1 MIKMKLIA
9 STFGLLM
16 MIVSQDIYSQ
26 FNIPFTDEI
35 YSDWLKTRIGEGEE
49 SVYWSCFG
57 EVYSYPDGE
66 LICYMVGADMGNR
79 KQITPDSIIQL
90 SRKIFIYVDPE
101 TGEAYDTYDGNK
113 VRHIQYPYQLISYVK
128 DGDDLRTWVK
138 QGAGDRI
145 QTIGPGTGISA
156 RRMGS
161 NTVYS
166 APLFLD
172 FETPRGKYE
181 AYENY
186 DFIYNPNAESTVDKY
201 QMTWVRY
208 GDKAAFAGKG
218 KGVIQLIAHRVD
230 TWDELPQAL
239 RNYIND
245 KAPMWKAPPADEQE
259 IKDIQEGKI
268 K

>member
-1 MIKMKLIA
+1 MNRIMYSHLFQAILIC
-9 STFGLLM
+9 LL
-16 MIVSQDIYSQ
+16 SLP
-26 FNIPFTDEI
+26 NINAQNISFTDEV
-35 YSDWLKTRIGEGEE
+35 YSDWLQTRIGEGDA
-49 SVYWSCFG
+49 SVFWSCFG

-79 KQITPDSIIQL
+79 MEITPDSIVQM

-101 TGEAYDTYDGNK
+101 TGEAYDTYNDQK

-128 DGDDLRTWVK
+128 DGDDLRTWVT
-138 QGAGDRI
+138 QGAGNRI

-156 RRMGS
+156 RKMGS
-161 NTVYS
+161 NTIYS

-186 DFIYNPNAESTVDKY
+186 DFIYNPNADSTIDKY

-208 GDKAAFAGKG
+208 GDKAAFAGPG
-218 KGVIQLIAHRVD
+218 KGIIQLIAHRVD
-230 TWDELPQAL
+230 TWEELPQAL
-239 RNYIND
+239 KNYINE
-245 KAPMWKAPPADEQE
+245 KAPMWKAPPANLQE
-259 IKDIQEGKI
+259 IQDIQQGKI